1 MSRGD
6 SAREGPGLRVLVIE
20 SGLTVRMTLCDA
32 LVAEGF
38 DAVPCPDL
46 PRALEVLRELP
57 RDPVCAVLN
66 PGPTS
71 ADLGASASG
80 LDQLAELERA
90 GVCGVVVLDEPHEHL
105 AGGRTTWLGR
115 HPSPDE
121 VVLSIAAIS
130 RQISARTILVI
141 DDSATYRHELRL
153 ALESAGYRVEEAE
166 TGELGLSRLEE
177 RHPDAI
183 IVDGVLPGIDGATVV
198 RRIKSEWSLRHLP
211 CCLLTAAES
220 DHDELRSLEAGA
232 DAHVR
237 KSEDMGVILARISA
251 LLRHAPRALEVVP
264 AEPPK
269 RRLLAVDDS
278 MTYLAALGEI
288 LEQDGFHMTLVTSG
302 EEALLRLEDELFDA
316 ILLDLGMPGLSGTET
331 CRLIKRDPRLREIPL
346 IMLTARDDRDTMIEG
361 INAGADDYI
370 AKSAD
375 FEVLKARLRAQLR
388 RKHFEDENHRIR
400 ERLVRREAEER
411 HLVALEEKNRELARA
426 RDEAERMSQAKS
438 AFLANMSHELRTP
451 LNAIIGFAELL
462 HDRVVTPDMPEHQDF
477 LGDILKSGL
486 HLLQLIND
494 ILDLSKVEAGKLE
507 FFPGPISLGQIVGEV
522 MAALRQQADAK
533 GLAMSSE
540 LDPAVDALT
549 LDGSRL
555 KQILFN
561 FLSNAVKFTD
571 RGRVVVRARPEGPD
585 RVRLEVADTGVGIP
599 ASDVE
604 RLFVDFQQLDV
615 TAAKRHQGTGLGLA
629 LTRRLVEAQGGTVGV
644 TSRVGEGSTFH
655 AILPRH
661 APSRGRALGRGDGDR
676 VAAARQGGEAP

>member
-1 MSRGD
+1 MTQSG
-6 SAREGPGLRVLVIE
+6 SARAVAGLRVLVIE
-20 SGLTVRMTLCDA
+20 GGLTVRMVLCDA
-32 LVAEGF
+32 LVNAGF
-38 DAVPCPDL
+38 EAIPCPDL
-46 PRALEVLRELP
+46 ARAIEFLRETARGP
-57 RDPVCAVLN
+57 ICAVVN
-66 PGPTS
+66 P
-71 ADLGASASG
+71 SASPPD
-80 LDQLAELERA
+80 LDAVAELGRA
-90 GVCGVVVLDEPHEHL
+90 GVGEPLILDDPPEG
-105 AGGRTTWLGR
+105 AAVNRTCWLGR

-121 VVLSIAAIS
+121 VVLAVS
-130 RQISARTILVI
+130 RQTSARTILVI

-166 TGELGLSRLEE
+166 TGELGLQRLEE

-220 DHDELRSLEAGA
+220 EHDELRSLDAGA

-237 KSEDMGVILARISA
+237 KSEDMGVILARIAA
-251 LLRHAPRALEVVP
+251 LLRHAPQALEVVP
-264 AEPPK
+264 NEQPK

-278 MTYLAALGEI
+278 MTYLSALGEI
-288 LEQDGFHMTLVTSG
+288 LEQAGFHMTLVTSG
-302 EEALLRLEDELFDA
+302 EEALLRLDGELFDA

-411 HLVALEEKNRELARA
+411 HLAALEEKNRELARA
-426 RDEAERMSQAKS
+426 RDEAERMSRAKS

-462 HDRVVTPDMPEHQDF
+462 HDRIVTPDMPEHQDF

-507 FFPGPISLGQIVGEV
+507 FYPSPISLVQLVGEV
-522 MAALRQQADAK
+522 TAALRPQAEAK
-533 GLAMSSE
+533 GLALSSE
-540 LDPAVDALT
+540 LDPAVESLT
-549 LDGSRL
+549 LDASRL

-571 RGRVVVRARPEGPD
+571 HGRVLVRARPEDGD
-585 RVRLEVADTGVGIP
+585 KVRLEVADTGVGIP
-599 ASDVE
+599 ASELE

-615 TAAKRHQGTGLGLA
+615 TASKRHQGTGLGLA

-661 APSRGRALGRGDGDR
+661 ATPRGRALGRGDAAP
-676 VAAARQGGEAP
+676 AAAPREGGGAP